1 MYGGKTMSNESYRL
15 MGQLYHLCFKK
26 YRLTKTTNDFFELVM
41 GVPCTT
47 PTQSDIFQYD
57 FYSKNALSD
66 FKEVLENQDAFI
78 NTIEKRIEELNATSK
93 VEFNSI
99 ITDIVSSVTDYSD
112 YGSRSENFDE
122 NSFKPY
128 EKNERERLKSY
139 YSAKSDSFSLA
150 YNIFLLVYLS
160 VYKRLPV
167 NFFFGTTYER
177 DLNEFNEEVTCKYG
191 VTSKPGIRAIISLA
205 ERNNHEGA
213 NIFALYEYADMLYY
227 GSENGPAK
235 NINAAFKT
243 YKLISNTN
251 DNSPCHPLAQWTLAY
266 IYYNYH
272 QPKTELENCDII
284 PEIEELERIDQLK
297 EAIRY
302 AKYAYDLVNNPA
314 AANILG
320 KICMITESKIEGI
333 DKAKKD
339 ADLKSAIEYFQSAA
353 DQNYIYAYANLANI
367 HLENIFDDP
376 DHQTEHL
383 DNYILTLK
391 KQADQYEPW
400 AANKLGLF
408 YLNGEVE
415 SRKNKEKLVFPDYI
429 DRNRSFL
436 FFCQATSCFNDAN
449 SGWAYA
455 NMIINFPKKYIGDED
470 LSTLKQHL
478 ERLKSIN
485 NVSAVNY
492 VTNKFLDTYST
503 YEDKESC
510 ESLLSILSIKGD

>member
-1 MYGGKTMSNESYRL
+1 MSNESYRL

-66 FKEVLENQDAFI
+66 FKEILGNQDTFI
-78 NTIEKRIEELNATSK
+78 KCIEKYIVELNATSR

-99 ITDIVSSVTDYSD
+99 ITNIVSSVTDYSE
-112 YGSRSENFDE
+112 YGSRSESFDE
-122 NSFKPY
+122 KTFKPY
-128 EKNERERLKSY
+128 EKNELERLKSY
-139 YSAKSDSFSLA
+139 YSAKSDNFSLA

-167 NFFFGTTYER
+167 NFFFGTTYEK
-177 DLNEFNEEVTCKYG
+177 DLTEFNEEVTCKYG

-227 GSENGPAK
+227 GSENGPSK

-243 YKLISNTN
+243 YKLISSTN

-284 PEIEELERIDQLK
+284 PEIEGLKRIERLK

-320 KICMITESKIEGI
+320 KICMITDKEVPGIESIKKEAGL
-333 DKAKKD
+333 KEAK
-339 ADLKSAIEYFQSAA
+339 EYFQDAA
-353 DQNYIYAYANLANI
+353 KQEYVYAYANLANI
-367 HLENIFDDP
+367 YLEEIFDDP
-376 DHQTEHL
+376 ANQIQHL
-383 DNYILTLK
+383 DDYLLALK
-391 KQADQYEPW
+391 RQADQYEPW

-408 YLNGEVE
+408 YLNGEVV
-415 SRKNKEKLVFPDYI
+415 SRRTGEKLSFTEAPNDYR
-429 DRNRSFL
+429 DRTRSFL
-436 FFCQATSCFNDAN
+436 FFSQATSYFNDTN

-455 NMIINFPKKYIGDED
+455 NMIINFPRKYIGDEE

-478 ERLKSIN
+478 ERLNGIKNSGAIK
-485 NVSAVNY
+485 Y
-492 VTNKFLDTYST
+492 VIDNFIDTYSPF
-503 YEDKESC
+503 ESKESC
-510 ESLLSILSIKGD
+510 EDLLSIIKP